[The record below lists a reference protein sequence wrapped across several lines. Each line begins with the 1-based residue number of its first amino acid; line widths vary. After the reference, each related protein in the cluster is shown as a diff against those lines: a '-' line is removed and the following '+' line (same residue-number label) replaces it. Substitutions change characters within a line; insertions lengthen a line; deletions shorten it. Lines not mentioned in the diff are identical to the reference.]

1 MEAGPTDRPLPLES
15 VMEHFNQLTPAQH
28 EILTKIF
35 EEGAEVIKEIGKIML
50 HGLDSHEPGHP
61 YPTNRVKLVQE
72 LGDFAAMVHI
82 AVSLGLF
89 TNQELEEAIKRRLKR
104 SREENYFHHIDLS

>member
-1 MEAGPTDRPLPLES
+1 
-15 VMEHFNQLTPAQH
+15 MEHFNKLSPSQH

-35 EEGAEVIKEIGKIML
+35 EEGAEVIKDIAKIML
-50 HGLDSHEPGHP
+50 HGLASHEPGHP
-61 YPTNRVKLVQE
+61 HPYPDNRTKLVQE

-89 TNQELEEAIKRRLKR
+89 TNEELEAAVKRRLKR